1 MWPERILLSFWIF
14 CSPWRPIDLQVC
26 MTGSGV
32 ITWEKFCARVSFKR
46 VLIVFMIS
54 LLNDGSPNPVCLKF
68 YVLQWN
74 MVNKKRHSSR
84 VYRPSSQMMFPQ
96 SSVLSPLRSSPLQ
109 TNCCPYQSD
118 ITSPHPNHHPQV
130 SSRHPSPWSGLLRA
144 VIVSVLVKLLKLRW
158 KVLCLSFCK
167 TDFIYQNMYLDVFQA
182 SHNTINSLIISY

>member
-1 MWPERILLSFWIF
+1 
-14 CSPWRPIDLQVC
+14 
-26 MTGSGV
+26 
-32 ITWEKFCARVSFKR
+32 
-46 VLIVFMIS
+46 MIS
-54 LLNDGSPNPVCLKF
+54 LLNDGSPNLVCLKF

-96 SSVLSPLRSSPLQ
+96 SSVLSPLRSPPLQ

-167 TDFIYQNMYLDVFQA
+167 PVFIYQNMYLDMFQA
-182 SHNTINSLIISY
+182 SHNIINSTIFSYLSVTFTLNDKILISHVVNCSSTTKILNPIEWQEKLQRQKLRDFYLN

>member
-1 MWPERILLSFWIF
+1 
-14 CSPWRPIDLQVC
+14 
-26 MTGSGV
+26 
-32 ITWEKFCARVSFKR
+32 
-46 VLIVFMIS
+46 MIS

-109 TNCCPYQSD
+109 TNCYPYQSD
-118 ITSPHPNHHPQV
+118 IASPHLNHHHQV

-167 TDFIYQNMYLDVFQA
+167 PVFIYQNMYLDMFQA
-182 SHNTINSLIISY
+182 SHNIINSTIISY